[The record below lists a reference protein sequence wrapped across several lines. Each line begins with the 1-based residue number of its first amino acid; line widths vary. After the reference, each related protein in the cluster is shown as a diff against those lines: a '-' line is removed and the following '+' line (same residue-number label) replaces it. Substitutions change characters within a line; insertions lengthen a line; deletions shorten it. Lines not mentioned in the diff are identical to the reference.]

1 MLLYCDSC
9 MHVCPI
15 CFGLVVLDLLIQ
27 LGCCLITFVASWVGC
42 FGFGFGVGVVLVC
55 FVYSYLCWFGSCG
68 GVVFGFGFNFLVC
81 WLLFDCELQ

>member
-9 MHVCPI
+9 MHVCAI

-42 FGFGFGVGVVLVC
+42 FGFGFGFDVVLVC
-55 FVYSYLCWFGSCG
+55 FCVLLLMLVWFLWRCC
-68 GVVFGFGFNFLVC
+68 FWF
-81 WLLFDCELQ
+81 WI